1 MTPQT
6 LEAHVAQV
14 LAHLDLLEAKV
25 CVGFSGGVDS
35 AVLLDVLVALSRQHA
50 LRISAVHIDHGL
62 SPNAAEWA
70 EFCRRRCGDYGIEVH
85 VANVHVARDAG
96 TGVEA
101 AARAAR
107 YAVFE
112 RQDAAVVALAHNL
125 DDQAET
131 LLLQL
136 TRGAG
141 VRGLA
146 GMPQARTLP
155 GGDMQ
160 LVRPLLAVTR
170 TDIAHYARDRGLHWI
185 EDESNSDSSF
195 DRNFLRHHVLPHLQR
210 RFPAYRETWSRASR
224 NLADAAQLLDEMA
237 EADAGLLSP
246 SGSLAIERLRQ
257 LSPAAARNVLRWF
270 LARNGVRMPARE
282 RLDEC
287 LRQLLSARDDRQP
300 AVVFDGLVV
309 RRSRDRLELV
319 PRFEQVPG
327 DWEVP
332 WTGEEALALGHGL
345 GLLRFEPVQG
355 RGLSRRLL
363 QASAVR
369 VALRRGGERLKPWPD
384 RPSRTLKNLLRE
396 LDVAPWQRA
405 RLPLLFC
412 GEHLAWV
419 AGVGIDCRF
428 AAAHTEAGILP
439 HWQPSLATQ
448 PS

>member
-1 MTPQT
+1 
-6 LEAHVAQV
+6 VV
-14 LAHLDLLEAKV
+14 
-25 CVGFSGGVDS
+25 
-35 AVLLDVLVALSRQHA
+35 
-50 LRISAVHIDHGL
+50 
-62 SPNAAEWA
+62 
-70 EFCRRRCGDYGIEVH
+70 
-85 VANVHVARDAG
+85 NVHVARDAG

-101 AARAAR
+101 AARTVR

-112 RQDAAVVALAHNL
+112 RQAAAAVALAHNL

-146 GMPQARTLP
+146 GMPPARTLP
-155 GGDMQ
+155 GGDIR

-170 TDIAHYARDRGLHWI
+170 ADIAHYARDRGLYWI

-195 DRNFLRHHVLPHLQR
+195 DRNFLRHHVLPHLQW

-237 EADAGLLSP
+237 AVDAGPLSP
-246 SGSLAIERLRQ
+246 SGSLEVERLRQ

-270 LARNGVRMPARE
+270 LARKDVRMPARE

-287 LRQLLSARDDRQP
+287 LRQLLSAREDRQP
-300 AVVFDGLVV
+300 AMAFDGLVA
-309 RRSRDRLELV
+309 RRSRGRLELV
-319 PRFEQVPG
+319 PRFERVPG

-332 WTGEEALALGHGL
+332 WKGEEALVLGHGL
-345 GLLRFEPVQG
+345 GLLHFETAPG

-369 VALRRGGERLKPWPD
+369 VALRRGGERLKLWPD
-384 RPSRTLKNLLRE
+384 RPSRTVKNLLRE

-428 AAAHTEAGILP
+428 AAADTEIGILL
-439 HWQPSLATQ
+439 HWQPDLATRS
-448 PS
+448 P